1 VKVAVKTWNVAN
13 LANGTIA
20 RIVTKT
26 VTAQN
31 YSLTRIKVMAWYKH
45 IDGDVNYQNDCCNLL
60 DEDLLQEEK
69 LKQEQWHQNQEDESL
84 MLHK

>member
-1 VKVAVKTWNVAN
+1 MTW
-13 LANGTIA
+13 
-20 RIVTKT
+20 
-26 VTAQN
+26 
-31 YSLTRIKVMAWYKH
+31 YEH
-45 IDGDVNYQNDCCNLL
+45 IDSDINYQNGCCDLL